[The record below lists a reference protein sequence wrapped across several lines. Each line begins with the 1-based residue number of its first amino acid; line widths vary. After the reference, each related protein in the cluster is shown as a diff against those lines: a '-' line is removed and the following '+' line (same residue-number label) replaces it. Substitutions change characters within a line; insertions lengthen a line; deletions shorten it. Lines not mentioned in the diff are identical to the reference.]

1 MKPAAFKA
9 TYSDF
14 RLVKGRKI
22 AQFIFEVP
30 LEGADE
36 ALEILGGVPRPDR
49 EAWCAVAR
57 LQGSEVTPPATEDTV
72 PSAQPAPVPTPDKP
86 ARASKSWHEMDYAQQ
101 AGVLCNDPKFRAFLE
116 DHFRHW
122 NLKGYFIPE
131 RAAERAAQIVRE
143 CCQVESRSDIKPG
156 TPAENRWNLLVS
168 AYRAWE
174 QAPACGA
181 A

>member
-86 ARASKSWHEMDYAQQ
+86 ARARPLAQRV
-101 AGVLCNDPKFRAFLE
+101 GMRCNDPKFWAFLRE
-116 DHFRHW
+116 QRGLIVQSDEH
-122 NLKGYFIPE
+122 
-131 RAAERAAQIVRE
+131 AANYVRSF
-143 CCQVESRSDIKPG
+143 CDVQSRSEIVPG
-156 TPAENRWNLLVS
+156 TPAEQRWNLIESSFL
-168 AYRAWE
+168 AWDL
-174 QAPACGA
+174 APSVGA